1 MMDKKGCGKKRKM
14 AIIEVTGMNGGRGWR
29 RPLLA
34 PGCGGEGRDLVPAK
48 IPSLEFPYEKKYIN
62 KTMTKI

>member
-14 AIIEVTGMNGGRGWR
+14 AIIELTGMIGGRGWR

-34 PGCGGEGRDLVPAK
+34 PGCGGEGCDLVPAK
-48 IPSLEFPYEKKYIN
+48 IPSLESP
-62 KTMTKI
+62 